1 MAKHTNAN
9 SKNMLIQRNNSRHS
23 GKEWTKEEKRA
34 VWEKGEAIPG
44 KDPRRF
50 RKDPCGDIMEWEKY
64 GDDQSAHG
72 WEIDHTYPQA
82 KLEKLGVPDELIHDL
97 RNLRP
102 MQASN
107 NATKSDDYP
116 IYHYKKEVLGQSVE
130 RQYKVNASVMGDL
143 QNLYREYLPEP
154 VIELRN
160 LSDYLNA
167 SLAAGKANSIRFRD
181 DIINQ
186 SIFDLDDE

>member
-1 MAKHTNAN
+1 
-9 SKNMLIQRNNSRHS
+9 MLIPRNNSGHS
-23 GKEWTKEEKRA
+23 GKEWTKEEKHA
-34 VWEKGEAIPG
+34 VWEKGEVISG

-50 RKDPCGDIMEWEKY
+50 RKDSCGDIMEWDKY
-64 GDDQSAHG
+64 GDDQSPYG

-82 KLEKLGVPDELIHDL
+82 RLEKLGVPEEMIHDL

-107 NATKSDDYP
+107 NATKSDNYP
-116 IYHYKKEVLGQSVE
+116 EYPYKKEVLGQSVE

>member
-1 MAKHTNAN
+1 
-9 SKNMLIQRNNSRHS
+9 
-23 GKEWTKEEKRA
+23 
-34 VWEKGEAIPG
+34 
-44 KDPRRF
+44 
-50 RKDPCGDIMEWEKY
+50 
-64 GDDQSAHG
+64 
-72 WEIDHTYPQA
+72 
-82 KLEKLGVPDELIHDL
+82 
-97 RNLRP
+97 
-102 MQASN
+102 
-107 NATKSDDYP
+107 
-116 IYHYKKEVLGQSVE
+116 
-130 RQYKVNASVMGDL
+130 MGDL